1 MVQQE
6 RAHRGHPDQE
16 DADLAVVLLA
26 QPAGVRDH
34 QRVTPLGI
42 LSSWHSSGMGL
53 LLCQHAFGE
62 TQDPQP
68 TGLRTP

>member
-1 MVQQE
+1 MQRPELVGMRGDRVGAVQ
-6 RAHRGHPDQE
+6 
-16 DADLAVVLLA
+16 L
-26 QPAGVRDH
+26 AGVRDH

-53 LLCQHAFGE
+53 LLCQHAYGE
-62 TQDPQP
+62 TQYPEP